1 MKKNIPLKNKNTFK
15 IGGKAK
21 YYATPSSK
29 EELLKVLEFTKKENL
44 PYFILGKGSNLLIS
58 DKGFPGVVIELNFK
72 EIIANKDVLKVG
84 AGVSLN
90 EFILKAK
97 ELNLGGVEWAIGI
110 PGTIGGALY
119 GNAGVPNHTIS
130 SIVKE
135 VEVLKNNQVLI
146 LKNKDCNFSY
156 RDSIFK
162 QKNDFIILSGTFEL
176 KGSFNQDL
184 IKEFLKKRKIIKGHS
199 IGSIF
204 KNGENYFAG
213 KLIDD
218 CGLKGKRIGDA
229 IVSDINANWII
240 NLGNATSED
249 VEALILI
256 IKKEV
261 KKRFNIDLKEEIKR
275 LS

>member
-135 VEVLKNNQVLI
+135 VEVLKNNQFQV
-146 LKNKDCNFSY
+146 LKNKDCHFSY
-156 RDSIFK
+156 RNSIFK

-275 LS
+275 LN

>member
-72 EIIANKDVLKVG
+72 EIIANKNVLKVG

-135 VEVLKNNQVLI
+135 VEVLKNNQVQV
-146 LKNKDCNFSY
+146 LKNKDCHFSY

-184 IKEFLKKRKIIKGHS
+184 IKEFLKKRKTIKGHS

>member
-135 VEVLKNNQVLI
+135 VEVLKNNQFQV
-146 LKNKDCNFSY
+146 LKNKDCHFSY
-156 RDSIFK
+156 RNSIFK

>member
-1 MKKNIPLKNKNTFK
+1 
-15 IGGKAK
+15 
-21 YYATPSSK
+21 
-29 EELLKVLEFTKKENL
+29 
-44 PYFILGKGSNLLIS
+44 
-58 DKGFPGVVIELNFK
+58 
-72 EIIANKDVLKVG
+72 
-84 AGVSLN
+84 
-90 EFILKAK
+90 
-97 ELNLGGVEWAIGI
+97 
-110 PGTIGGALY
+110 
-119 GNAGVPNHTIS
+119 
-130 SIVKE
+130 
-135 VEVLKNNQVLI
+135 
-146 LKNKDCNFSY
+146 
-156 RDSIFK
+156 
-162 QKNDFIILSGTFEL
+162 
-176 KGSFNQDL
+176 
-184 IKEFLKKRKIIKGHS
+184 
-199 IGSIF
+199 IF

>member
-29 EELLKVLEFTKKENL
+29 EELLKALEFTKKENL

-58 DKGFPGVVIELNFK
+58 DKGFHGVVIELNFK

-135 VEVLKNNQVLI
+135 VEVLKNNQFQV
-146 LKNKDCNFSY
+146 LKNKDCHFSY
-156 RDSIFK
+156 RNSIFK

-249 VEALILI
+249 VETLILI

-275 LS
+275 LN